1 MESILCLIG
10 YNFQQKWLLY
20 NSVEVKASKILNLT
34 KYVLIMLA
42 FNKNDYYHHFFSFDT
57 VKEIISLT
65 DYFMKKNQAMY
76 VFQNKPLFNGCYG
89 MDIFS
94 HLVIM

>member
-1 MESILCLIG
+1 
-10 YNFQQKWLLY
+10 
-20 NSVEVKASKILNLT
+20 
-34 KYVLIMLA
+34 MLA
-42 FNKNDYYHHFFSFDT
+42 FNKNDYYHHCFSFDS

-65 DYFMKKNQAMY
+65 DYFMKKNQAMH
-76 VFQNKPLFNGCYG
+76 VFQNKPLFNDCYG